1 MTRKRLTL
9 CDREEVPTESQ
20 AADAGP
26 ALWQAFAERLAST
39 PLTDRQRRF
48 VAEYLKL
55 LCGAKAA
62 RAAGY
67 SLNRCRQQAYDNL
80 HKPKIR
86 RLVRLAQNLELRDVY
101 VRVGLVPPD
110 AKRIPRQERYKT

>member
-1 MTRKRLTL
+1 MRTQLT
-9 CDREEVPTESQ
+9 DV
-20 AADAGP
+20 GP
-26 ALWQAFAERLAST
+26 GLWQAFAAKLALT

-67 SLNRCRQQAYDNL
+67 SSSRGRQQAYDNL
-80 HKPKIR
+80 RKPKIR
-86 RLVRLAQNLELRDVY
+86 RLVRRAMYLNERDWY
-101 VRVGLVPPD
+101 VRMGFMPPD
-110 AKRIPRQERYKT
+110 AKRIPREERYKS